1 MRFRLLYGIAVLV
14 AASAFALTGRWP
26 WRRIEGTP
34 MQVSAFRMVPTEPRL
49 FETRDTLHRG
59 ETVSTLFARHG
70 LGDDDVGGL
79 ARVLDLRRLRAGLV
93 FHLRKSADDS
103 VPQEIAVRT
112 GPEQRV
118 RLQRVANGWT
128 ARTEAIAWQ
137 PQVIR
142 AEGAIDNSLYEA
154 LDGSIGDDV
163 LKGPERQ
170 RLAWDIA
177 DVFAWQVDFTR
188 DMQPGDH
195 FRLALERLVSDEG
208 EVRFGRLLAAELV
221 VNGKRLSAFRF
232 VNGENAAFYDRD
244 GKSLRRSFL
253 RAPLEFRSVSSS
265 FSGARLH
272 PILGILRRHEGTDYA
287 APPGTPV
294 LAASDGVVLRAG
306 WAGGYGNLVE
316 LKHKNGITTRYGHL
330 RSFASSVHIGSE
342 VLQGQVVGFVGS
354 TGLASGPHL
363 HYEFRVDGVPRDP
376 IRVQMGGGT
385 PIDPT
390 LRLSF
395 QQERDRLA
403 GILDGSTP
411 ITVPGPL
418 AVTPAAPLP
427 VAATN

>member
-1 MRFRLLYGIAVLV
+1 MRFRVLYGIAVLV
-14 AASAFALTGRWP
+14 TASVFAVTGRWP
-26 WRRIEGTP
+26 WHRIRSQP
-34 MQVSAFRMVPTEPRL
+34 MQVSAFRMPPSEPRL
-49 FETRDTLHRG
+49 FETRDTLRRG

-70 LGDDDVGGL
+70 LSDQDVGGL
-79 ARVLDLRRLRAGLV
+79 ARVLDLRRLRTGLV
-93 FHLRKSADDS
+93 FHLRKTADDS

-118 RLQRVANGWT
+118 RLQRVADGWS
-128 ARTEAIAWQ
+128 ARTEAINWQ

-142 AEGAIDNSLYEA
+142 AEGSIDNSLYEG
-154 LDGSIGDDV
+154 LDASISDDV

-188 DMQPGDH
+188 DMQPGDK
-195 FRLALERLVSDEG
+195 FRLAIERLVSDEG
-208 EVRFGRLLAAELV
+208 EVRFGRLLAAELK
-221 VNGKRLSAFRF
+221 VNGRTLTAFRF
-232 VNGENAAFYDRD
+232 VNGEAAAFYDRE

-253 RAPLEFRSVSSS
+253 RAPLEFRSVSSG
-265 FSGARLH
+265 FSSARLH

-306 WAGGYGNLVE
+306 WSGGYGNLVE

-330 RSFASSVHIGSE
+330 RSFGSSIHIGSE

-376 IRVQMGGGT
+376 TKVQVGGGA
-385 PIDPT
+385 PIDPK
-390 LRLSF
+390 LRPAFEL
-395 QQERDRLA
+395 ERDRLA
-403 GILDGSTP
+403 AVLDGTLPPAIAATP
-411 ITVPGPL
+411 SGP
-418 AVTPAAPLP
+418 TP
-427 VAATN
+427 VAAAN

>member
-1 MRFRLLYGIAVLV
+1 MRFRVLCGVAVLV
-14 AASAFALTGRWP
+14 AASVFALTGRWP
-26 WRRIEGTP
+26 WRRIRSEP
-34 MQVSAFRMVPTEPRL
+34 MQVSAFRMAPAEPPL
-49 FETRDTLHRG
+49 VETRDTLRRG

-70 LGDDDVGGL
+70 LSDQDVGGL
-79 ARVLDLRRLRAGLV
+79 ARVLDLRRLRSGLV
-93 FHLRKSADDS
+93 FHLRKTAEDS

-118 RLQRVANGWT
+118 RLQRVADGWA
-128 ARTEAIAWQ
+128 ARTEAIRWQ

-142 AEGAIDNSLYEA
+142 AEGSIDNSLYEA
-154 LDGSIGDDV
+154 LDASIGDDV

-188 DMQPGDH
+188 DMQSGDK
-195 FRLALERLVSDEG
+195 FRLAIERLVSDEG
-208 EVRFGRLLAAELV
+208 EVRFGRLLAAELK
-221 VNGKRLSAFRF
+221 VNGKTLTAFRF
-232 VNGENAAFYDRD
+232 VSGEAAAFYDRE

-253 RAPLEFRSVSSS
+253 RAPLEFRNVSSG
-265 FSGARLH
+265 FSSARLH

-287 APPGTPV
+287 APPGTAV

-330 RSFASSVHIGSE
+330 RSFGSSIHVGSE

-376 IRVQMGGGT
+376 TKVQVGGGK
-385 PIDPT
+385 PIDPN
-390 LRLSF
+390 LRPAFEL
-395 QQERDRLA
+395 ERDRLTA
-403 GILDGSTP
+403 VLDG
-411 ITVPGPL
+411 TVPP
-418 AVTPAAPLP
+418 TIAAMPSAPTP
-427 VAATN
+427 VATAN